1 MLGIWNLKYLM
12 IIGHQAQLSFLRR
25 SFENGRMPHAYL
37 FVGPEGVGKK
47 KAAGELAN
55 WCLGRKEG
63 KSEMSQDFEIKFL
76 ERTYDEKNGSKH
88 KDISINQIHE
98 VREFLDHHGFVSCK
112 KIVIIDEA
120 EKMNVSASNALL
132 KTLEEPSEKSLL
144 ILLAT
149 DEKKLL
155 STIFSRCQII
165 RFYPVPT
172 KEIYEALVAK
182 GAKRDLALEIARL
195 SFGSPGRALTMF
207 SQPEEMEFYQQ
218 ESERFLNL
226 LKGDL
231 ASRFVKMEDL
241 FKEKK
246 QVDHIERRDKLIKIL
261 GLWLGFWR
269 DILICQGKSEELA
282 GNLSIL
288 ESLKKQIKRYSFVQI
303 VSFCQKIEEARRLL
317 GQNIHP
323 KLIFENLVLSFY

>member
-1 MLGIWNLKYLM
+1 ML
-12 IIGHQAQLSFLRR
+12 IGHQTQLDFLRR

-37 FVGPEGVGKK
+37 FVGPEAVGKK

-63 KSEMSQDFEIKFL
+63 KSELSRDFEIKFL
-76 ERTYDEKNGSKH
+76 ERAHDEKTGKKH

-98 VREFLDHHGFVSCK
+98 VREFLGHHAFISLK

-120 EKMNVSASNALL
+120 EKMSISAANALL
-132 KTLEEPSEKSLL
+132 KTLEEPSEKSLI

-155 STIFSRCQII
+155 PTIFSRCQII
-165 RFYPVPT
+165 RFYPVPI
-172 KEIYEALVAK
+172 KEIYEALVAQ
-182 GAKRDLALEIARL
+182 GAKRDPALEIARL

-207 SQPEEMEFYQQ
+207 SQPEEIEFYQQ
-218 ESERFLNL
+218 ESKRFLDL

-231 ASRFVKMEDL
+231 ASRFARLEDL

-246 QVDHIERRDKLIKIL
+246 QVDHIEARDKLIKIL
-261 GLWLGFWR
+261 GLWLSCWR
-269 DILICQGKSEELA
+269 DILICQSESGEWA

-288 ESLKKQIKRYSFVQI
+288 EDLKKQIRRYSSRQI
-303 VSFCQKIEEARRLL
+303 VSFCQKIEEARHWL

-323 KLIFENLVLSFY
+323 KLIFENLILSFY